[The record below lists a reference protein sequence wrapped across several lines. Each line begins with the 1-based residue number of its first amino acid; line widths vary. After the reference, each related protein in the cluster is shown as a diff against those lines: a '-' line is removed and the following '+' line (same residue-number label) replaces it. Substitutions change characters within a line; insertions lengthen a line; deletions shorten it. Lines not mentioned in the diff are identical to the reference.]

1 MLVGEAESNP
11 RNKMTTEPV
20 IREMIDILI
29 IEMNLDTTIVRI
41 MTLSQEI
48 MEDSLTADI
57 TSKVIP
63 VMVASA
69 VTAEPANYYQ
79 L

>member
-29 IEMNLDTTIVRI
+29 IEMNLDTTIVHI